1 MLGGRL
7 QKLALRLPLQRVGKL
22 NSKALPESC
31 TGYLSQSR
39 LEPGTWTLLGT
50 RAWEKYPLWRG
61 EASTGYM
68 WQDKAG
74 PLYTLTP
81 GTLPS
86 TLPSLTWAFVPQPPG
101 APSSNWPASLA
112 ACQLLVLAQPAR
124 AAAARPPP
132 SSPVSALPEGT
143 HRRTLPCHPVWPGGQ
158 QRSPQAPSNSPLTPC
173 EPLGTWVVFPWPWGS
188 TSSMELFN
196 P

>member
-61 EASTGYM
+61 VASTGYM

-112 ACQLLVLAQPAR
+112 ACQLLALTACQGCSSQTSSLLSCFSFARGHPPQDPALA
-124 AAAARPPP
+124 
-132 SSPVSALPEGT
+132 SCLT
-143 HRRTLPCHPVWPGGQ
+143 RRTAAEPPG
-158 QRSPQAPSNSPLTPC
+158 SL
-173 EPLGTWVVFPWPWGS
+173 
-188 TSSMELFN
+188 
-196 P
+196 